1 MDSGALF
8 AMALVTLMLGWYA
21 DSWDTLVG
29 PSSLLFFELSGVV
42 IVPYPETFI
51 KVLAMLYFVYNE
63 RWVFPKQKMP
73 ALYTHFGPPQRSIRE
88 VH

>member
-29 PSSLLFFELSGVV
+29 PSSLHFFELSVV
-42 IVPYPETFI
+42 IVPYTL
-51 KVLAMLYFVYNE
+51 KHL
-63 RWVFPKQKMP
+63 
-73 ALYTHFGPPQRSIRE
+73 
-88 VH
+88 